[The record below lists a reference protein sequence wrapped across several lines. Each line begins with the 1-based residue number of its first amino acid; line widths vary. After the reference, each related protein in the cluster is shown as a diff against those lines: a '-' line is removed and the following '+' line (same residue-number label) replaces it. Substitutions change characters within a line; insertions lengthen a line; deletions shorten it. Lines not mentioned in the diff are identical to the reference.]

1 MEQLVT
7 EVIDGVQRLRF
18 NRPDKKNALT
28 GAMYDALTEALTR
41 GDRNPSIRAHLFS
54 GADGMFTA
62 GNDIAEFL
70 GFAENAALG
79 EPVVR
84 FLRALATT
92 SKPMLAAVNG
102 PAIGIGTTLLFHCD
116 LAYASAAARFH
127 TPFLDLGLVP
137 EAASSLLAP
146 RLMGHAR
153 AFELL
158 CLGEP
163 FSAEKAL
170 AAGLINAIVA
180 AEDLEAHAMD
190 AARRLAAKP
199 PGALA
204 MARRLLGRDRQAILQ
219 RMDEETRLF
228 SACLA
233 SPEAREAFNAFLEKR
248 QPDFSRRPS
257 PGKSR

>member
-1 MEQLVT
+1 MDEI
-7 EVIDGVQRLRF
+7 VIDIVDGIQRLRL
-18 NRPDKKNALT
+18 NRPEKKNALT
-28 GAMYDALTEALTR
+28 GAMYDALSGALR
-41 GDRNPSIRAHLFS
+41 AGDADRTIAAHLFVGS
-54 GADGMFTA
+54 GGVFTA
-62 GNDIAEFL
+62 GNDITEFL
-70 GFAENAALG
+70 GFAKNAALG
-79 EPVVR
+79 EPVIR
-84 FLRALATT
+84 FLQALATVD
-92 SKPMLAAVNG
+92 KPLLAAVDG

-116 LAYASAAARFH
+116 LAYASPAARLQ

-163 FSAEKAL
+163 FSAGKAM

-180 AEDLEAHAMD
+180 ADKLEAHAMD

-199 PGALA
+199 PEALA
-204 MARRLLGRDRQAILQ
+204 RARQLLGRDRPAILQ

-233 SPEAREAFNAFLEKR
+233 SPEAREAFRAFLEKR
-248 QPDFSRRPS
+248 PPDFPALQSQ
-257 PGKSR
+257 G